1 MFQIA
6 ARISLAGLCVALP
19 AIASAQMAIGLGA
32 GAVYGPVLAP
42 APVYGPY
49 APVYG
54 PYAPVYGLYA
64 PVVVVPY
71 PLYGYGG
78 AGYLYPPPRTDG
90 LPSCYRAGRCT
101 LTDLYALGG
110 RPDRLDRL
118 APTAPDLPQPGR
130 PLDRP
135 ANVRPTAV
143 DEIQPA
149 YRDASMPRDEFRE
162 SGTPR

>member
-1 MFQIA
+1 MLQIA
-6 ARISLAGLCVALP
+6 VRISLAGLSAALP
-19 AIASAQMAIGLGA
+19 AVASAQMAIGLGA
-32 GAVYGPVLAP
+32 GVVYGPVLAP
-42 APVYGPY
+42 APL
-49 APVYG
+49 
-54 PYAPVYGLYA
+54 YGLYA

-78 AGYLYPPPRTDG
+78 AGFIYPPPRSDG
-90 LPSCYRAGRCT
+90 VPSCYRAGRCS
-101 LTDLYALGG
+101 LADLYALGG

-130 PLDRP
+130 ALDRP
-135 ANVRPTAV
+135 GNVPPTPT

-149 YRDASMPRDEFRE
+149 FRGASVPRDEYRD

>member
-1 MFQIA
+1 MRLRIA
-6 ARISLAGLCVALP
+6 FGFLLAGLCAAVPAAAL
-19 AIASAQMAIGLGA
+19 AQMVIGLGA
-32 GAVYGPVLAP
+32 GVAYGPMFVP
-42 APVYGPY
+42 
-49 APVYG
+49 
-54 PYAPVYGLYA
+54 APVYGLYA

-78 AGYLYPPPRTDG
+78 AGFIYPPPRTDA

-101 LTDLYALGG
+101 LADLYALGG

-118 APTAPDLPQPGR
+118 APTAPDASQPVR

-135 ANVRPTAV
+135 ANVPPTAA

-149 YRDASMPRDEFRE
+149 YRNASVPRDEFRK

>member
-1 MFQIA
+1 MVQLA
-6 ARISLAGLCVALP
+6 ARISLAGLIAALP
-19 AIASAQMAIGLGA
+19 GVVPAQVAIGLGA
-32 GAVYGPVLAP
+32 GVMYGPVLAP
-42 APVYGPY
+42 P
-49 APVYG
+49 
-54 PYAPVYGLYA
+54 PVYGLYA

-78 AGYLYPPPRTDG
+78 AGFIYPPPRTDG

-101 LTDLYALGG
+101 LADLYALGG

-118 APTAPDLPQPGR
+118 APTAPDLPPAGR

-135 ANVRPTAV
+135 SNVPPTAA

-149 YRDASMPRDEFRE
+149 YRGASVPREEFKE
-162 SGTPR
+162 SGAPR

>member
-1 MFQIA
+1 M
-6 ARISLAGLCVALP
+6 
-19 AIASAQMAIGLGA
+19 
-32 GAVYGPVLAP
+32 YGPVLAP
-42 APVYGPY
+42 P
-49 APVYG
+49 
-54 PYAPVYGLYA
+54 PVYGLYA

-78 AGYLYPPPRTDG
+78 AGFIYPPPRTDG

-101 LTDLYALGG
+101 LADLYALGG

-118 APTAPDLPQPGR
+118 APTAPDLPQAGR

-135 ANVRPTAV
+135 ANVPPTAV

-149 YRDASMPRDEFRE
+149 YRGASVPRDEFKE

>member
-6 ARISLAGLCVALP
+6 ARISVAALCVALP
-19 AIASAQMAIGLGA
+19 ASVPAQMAIGLGA
-32 GAVYGPVLAP
+32 RAVYGPVVAP
-42 APVYGPY
+42 G
-49 APVYG
+49 
-54 PYAPVYGLYA
+54 PVYGLYA
-64 PVVVVPY
+64 PGVVVPY

-118 APTAPDLPQPGR
+118 APTPPDPPPAGR

-135 ANVRPTAV
+135 ANVRPTAA

-149 YRDASMPRDEFRE
+149 YRGASLPRDEFRE